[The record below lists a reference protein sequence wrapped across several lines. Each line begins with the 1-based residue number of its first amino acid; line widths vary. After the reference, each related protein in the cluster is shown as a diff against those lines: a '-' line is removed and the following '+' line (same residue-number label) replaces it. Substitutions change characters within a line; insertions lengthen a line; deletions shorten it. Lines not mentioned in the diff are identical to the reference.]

1 MNALSFRR
9 GIQRLGVETSN
20 NVGFGDGEK
29 AKVSIERRI
38 TKIPKPFREMYVV
51 EQEIHDGGEQCRIK
65 RVRST
70 ADGKHYVVKVQL
82 KAKIRG
88 RNEALF
94 RRMTERMMNLPES
107 PNVIKVFACYED
119 EKYFYT
125 LLESLQGGDLFD
137 FFRVLTSD
145 TLEPEVVEKEVKKII
160 GSLLESLDHLHQQ
173 GLIHKDVKL
182 ENIVFKEKG
191 SSTPKSGKT
200 PKRRLSRESTPTEP
214 VSPSGMRLIDFD
226 FLEEWEPTSPKS
238 KAVLGTDGYI
248 APEAYLGSA
257 CPKSD
262 VFSTGVV
269 MYLLI
274 AGRFPFD
281 DAIFDDGP
289 NENYVGSP
297 KMSEIHGKLEKYK
310 VRFGRSFDPY
320 PEARDLCRQ
329 MLEFDVSNRPDAVD
343 ALRHPWFK
351 GHKVSAPAH

>member
-1 MNALSFRR
+1 MNALLSRR
-9 GIQRLGVETSN
+9 GVQRLGIETTN
-20 NVGFGDGEK
+20 NASETK
-29 AKVSIERRI
+29 KSISIERRI
-38 TKIPKPFREMYVV
+38 TKIPKPFKDMYVV

-70 ADGKHYVVKVQL
+70 SDGKSYVVKVQL
-82 KAKIRG
+82 KQKIRG

-94 RRMTERMMNLPES
+94 RRMTERMMNLPDS
-107 PNVIKVFACYED
+107 PNVITVYACYED
-119 EKYFYT
+119 ERYFYT
-125 LLESLQGGDLFD
+125 LLESLNGGDLFD

-145 TLEPEVVEKEVKKII
+145 QLEPEVVEKEVKKII
-160 GSLLESLDHLHQQ
+160 GSLLESLQHLHNQ

-191 SSTPKSGKT
+191 ATTPKSGRS
-200 PKRRLSRESTPTEP
+200 PKRRVSREPNSPTEP

-248 APEAYLGSA
+248 APEVYLGSA

-297 KMSEIHGKLEKYK
+297 KMSEIHGKLEKYR

-320 PEARDLCRQ
+320 PEARDLCKQ
-329 MLEFDVSNRPDAVD
+329 MLEFDLNKRPDAEQ
-343 ALRHPWFK
+343 AMRHPWFK
-351 GHKVSAPAH
+351 SRQGSAPAH